1 MCLFWHEIAVFAV
14 QGVASGPTLAVSAAV
29 RRERNVMNRKWLR
42 AFTTGAAMI
51 TAGVASAALA
61 PTMKA
66 LHQLEPGQW
75 ELRERGQGGEVR
87 RLCAADLEQLLQFRH
102 SRASCK
108 RFIVSDNPREL
119 IVTYDCGVS
128 GSGRTALRVETS
140 RLAQIQAQGIADGA
154 PFDMAVEARRV
165 GICR

>member
-1 MCLFWHEIAVFAV
+1 
-14 QGVASGPTLAVSAAV
+14 
-29 RRERNVMNRKWLR
+29 MNRKWVC
-42 AFTTGAAMI
+42 AFATGAAMMV
-51 TAGVASAALA
+51 AGMAGAAPV
-61 PTMKA
+61 PTLQA

-75 ELRERGQGGEVR
+75 ELRERGKGGDVR
-87 RLCAADLEQLLQFRH
+87 RLCVSDLEQLLQLRH

-108 RFIVSDNPREL
+108 RFIVTDTPREL
-119 IVTYDCGVS
+119 VVTYDCGVS
-128 GSGRTALRVETS
+128 GSGRTALRTETS

>member
-1 MCLFWHEIAVFAV
+1 
-14 QGVASGPTLAVSAAV
+14 
-29 RRERNVMNRKWLR
+29 MNRKWLC
-42 AFTTGAAMI
+42 AFTTGAAMMI
-51 TAGVASAALA
+51 AGVASAAPT

-75 ELRERGQGGEVR
+75 ELRERGKGGEVR

-102 SRASCK
+102 GRASCK
-108 RFIVSDNPREL
+108 RFIVADSPREL
-119 IVTYDCGVS
+119 VVTYDCGGA
-128 GSGRTALRVETS
+128 GSGRTALRVETA

>member
-1 MCLFWHEIAVFAV
+1 
-14 QGVASGPTLAVSAAV
+14 
-29 RRERNVMNRKWLR
+29 MNRKGLC
-42 AFTTGAAMI
+42 AFTTGAAMMI
-51 TAGVASAALA
+51 AGVASAAPT

-75 ELRERGQGGEVR
+75 ELRERGAGGEIR

-102 SRASCK
+102 GRASCK
-108 RFIVSDNPREL
+108 RFIVSDTLREL
-119 IVTYDCGVS
+119 VVTYDCGVS
-128 GSGRTALRVETS
+128 GSGRTALRVETA